1 MEQIGVGQK
10 IKELRLLAGF
20 SQEKLAEES
29 GLSLRSIQ
37 RIENNQ
43 TVPRGDSLSR
53 LSAALNVPLDT
64 LTGYRYLQQTEK
76 SVELKEDPKIL
87 LLIMLSAFAYLINPL
102 VGILV
107 PAIVW
112 LLFKDSTSGAHAI
125 GLKIIRLELLF
136 CLALGLAY
144 AYIVSHKLFGVKLPV
159 PANGKSVQTFMLAMY
174 VANGLAI
181 FGILVNW
188 TMMRKSFQK
197 A

>member
-1 MEQIGVGQK
+1 MEYTTPGAK
-10 IKELRLLAGF
+10 IKELRMLAGF

-64 LTGYRYLQQTEK
+64 LTGYRNLQQTEK

-87 LLIMLSAFAYLINPL
+87 LLIMLSAFGYLINPL
-102 VGILV
+102 IGILV

-112 LLFKDSTSGAHAI
+112 FLFKNSTSGAHAI
-125 GLKIIRLELLF
+125 GLKIIRLELVF
-136 CLALGLAY
+136 CLALGVAY
-144 AYIVSHKLFGVKLPV
+144 AYMVSHKLFGVNLPV
-159 PANGKSVQTFMLAMY
+159 PANGKWVQTFILAMY

-188 TMMRKSFQK
+188 TMVRKSFQK

>member
-64 LTGYRYLQQTEK
+64 LTGYRYLQPTEK

-112 LLFKDSTSGAHAI
+112 LLFKDSTQ
-125 GLKIIRLELLF
+125 F
-136 CLALGLAY
+136 CRHSAA
-144 AYIVSHKLFGVKLPV
+144 FPV
-159 PANGKSVQTFMLAMY
+159 V
-174 VANGLAI
+174 
-181 FGILVNW
+181 
-188 TMMRKSFQK
+188 
-197 A
+197 